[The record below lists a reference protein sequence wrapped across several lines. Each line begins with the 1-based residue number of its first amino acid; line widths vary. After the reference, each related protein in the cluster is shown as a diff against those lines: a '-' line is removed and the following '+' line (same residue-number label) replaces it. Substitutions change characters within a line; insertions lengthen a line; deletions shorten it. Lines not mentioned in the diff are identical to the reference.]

1 MTAPVL
7 YAVRRPEGTIVQAA
21 PSIDRETALWEAA
34 GRDPKIKAFYNH
46 ASKYNVATAERKGY
60 TFVEAEVV
68 AKEPPRAT
76 EELPSGKPRKRKR

>member
-1 MTAPVL
+1 MTTL
-7 YAVRRPEGTIVQAA
+7 YAVRRPDGTIVQSA

-34 GRDPKIKAFYNH
+34 GRDPQIKAFYNP

-68 AKEPPRAT
+68 EKIEAEPAPGGPVAGV
-76 EELPSGKPRKRKR
+76 LRKRKR